1 MSPSPIAVPGMLAT
15 AALLA
20 SFASAGA
27 QGAAARSYAAAPVA
41 EARSYAAAVR
51 AAYAARG
58 AVAAPRAAQAPG
70 RLPEASL
77 RNDPADS
84 LYRAAR
90 AAMQRSQFQQAAE
103 MMRALR
109 SRYPKSGYVAD
120 SYYWEAYALSRLGS
134 QSDLRAAVAALEYQ
148 ARHYPKAATKGDART
163 LEAELNARLARRGDA
178 EAAERVARV
187 AGTAATPPVP
197 PAAPVAPVAG
207 TPGVA
212 APRPPRTPGAAAAPR
227 ADTCG
232 EDDDVQAA
240 ALNGLMQ
247 MDASRAMPVLRK
259 VLARRDPGSECL
271 RRRAVFI
278 VAQQADDA
286 APILLETARTD
297 PDAEVRGQAVFWLS
311 QVNSEAAVVAL
322 DSIVRQSKDAEVREK
337 AVYALAQQ
345 DSPRAMK
352 SLRDL
357 ASSTAT
363 DPELRNKAVFWIGQR
378 DDAESRA
385 FLRDLYHRTGDAELK
400 DKIIFSVSDD
410 EASRPW
416 LLGIIRDPKE
426 PMEARKRALFWAG
439 QKVSAKEL
447 GTLGAQLTE
456 PELREQWVF
465 ALAQSDEPA
474 ALDRLIEVAR
484 SDKDREMRKKAIFW
498 IGQSDDPR
506 AADVLAKILT
516 GEK

>member
-1 MSPSPIAVPGMLAT
+1 MLPSTIAVPGVLAT
-15 AALLA
+15 TALLA
-20 SFASAGA
+20 SITT
-27 QGAAARSYAAAPVA
+27 AAAQAPD
-41 EARSYAAAVR
+41 ARAYAAAVR
-51 AAYAARG
+51 SAYAASI
-58 AVAAPRAAQAPG
+58 AVAAPRAPQAPS
-70 RLPEASL
+70 RLPEATL
-77 RNDPADS
+77 RSDPADS

-120 SYYWEAYALSRLGS
+120 SYYWEAYALSRLGT
-134 QSDLRAAVAALEYQ
+134 QGDLRAAVAALEYQ
-148 ARHYPKAATKGDART
+148 ASHYPKAATKGDART
-163 LEAELNARLARRGDA
+163 LQAELNARLARRGDA

-187 AGTAATPPVP
+187 ASAAVAPVP
-197 PAAPVAPVAG
+197 PVAG
-207 TPGVA
+207 APGVPV
-212 APRPPRTPGAAAAPR
+212 PRPPRAPR
-227 ADTCG
+227 PVTPPDACG
-232 EDDDVQAA
+232 EEDDVQAA

-322 DSIVRQSKDAEVREK
+322 DSIVRQSKDREVREK

-345 DSPRAMK
+345 DSPRATK

-357 ASSTAT
+357 ASSPST
-363 DPELRNKAVFWIGQR
+363 DPELRDKAVFWIGQR

-385 FLRDLYHRTGDAELK
+385 FLRDLYHRTSDAELK
-400 DKIIFSVSDD
+400 EKIIFSVSDD

-439 QKVSAKEL
+439 QQVSAKEL
-447 GTLGAQLTE
+447 GALGSQLTE

-484 SDKDREMRKKAIFW
+484 SDKDREMRKKAVFW

-516 GEK
+516 GEP